1 MVTRLTVENLLFNN
15 SSRMMM
21 ARTLNNYS
29 RLIMSGLVSVDLL
42 SVGWLMIVGYLSFN
56 SNARMMVARGLNNH
70 SGLMMMEI
78 ALNYLR

>member
-1 MVTRLTVENLLFNN
+1 LTVENLLFNN

-42 SVGWLMIVGYLSFN
+42 GVGWLIVGYLSFN